1 MRTIGL
7 TDRGQIIELTTLEL
21 TGILMRKEK
30 GTFCYLHYETKV
42 RMNKTNNP
50 YFNQVVKI
58 TKGNIL
64 MGNSYQTRVITETN
78 DVNFTPEKCKVGEHI
93 SKCVL
98 HNDKTG
104 KDYLQYEWFE
114 EVIPKSEYKFGGN
127 PIEKRLFESYMGTF
141 TPNKY
146 GVNFQSVTIENIKEC
161 HIDGNQYRIVNPQ
174 TEITVGE
181 VVGQVEV

>member
-1 MRTIGL
+1 MRTIDY
-7 TDRGQIIELTTLEL
+7 TDRGKVIELTTSEL
-21 TGILMRKEK
+21 TTVLMGKEK
-30 GTFCYLHYETKV
+30 GTFCYLEYHTKV
-42 RMNKTNNP
+42 RMNKTGNP
-50 YFNQVVKI
+50 YYDQVIKI

-64 MGNSYQTRVITETN
+64 MGNDYQTRVINETN

-98 HNDKTG
+98 HNDNTG
-104 KDYLQYEWFE
+104 KNYLQYEWFE
-114 EVIPKSEYKFGGN
+114 KVLPKSEYKFGGN
-127 PIEKRLFESYMGTF
+127 PIEKGMFESFMSTY

-161 HIDGNQYRIVNPQ
+161 HIDGNQYRVVNPPI
-174 TEITVGE
+174 EIMVGN